1 MKIKIINNE
10 VVEKKERKGKVIEKI
25 HKEKDKRR
33 YDRLKEERSGRRARH
48 EQNIRQEYLTDVC
61 LDSCSY
67 IWDGRYQQCR

>member
-10 VVEKKERKGKVIEKI
+10 VVEIKERKGKIEKRN
-25 HKEKDKRR
+25 HTKDERR

-67 IWDGRYQQCR
+67 IWNGRYLQCR